1 MSRSLPERVLFS
13 SPSHFFELL
22 EPRIAPATIYVGA
35 PTDLDPQNT
44 TYDEAPFVKAKDSTD
59 PGVAALFAGSDDHY
73 VLTLA
78 KGDSIWMFDPAQGY
92 QEFVNVSG
100 GNVLVFF
107 FDKNPLDGGRVEA
120 ADLSGFAISTG
131 TRLTVAGSVDGDII
145 ANFDAKA
152 GVLSTTDLISDKVS
166 VSFLSI
172 AGSVN
177 GSILTGGS
185 ISNVSIQGNVEQ
197 IATTTDGSYTYS
209 FGGTDATPGVGEAT
223 LNAYIPAAKVA
234 GANITNVTVGSFN
247 VIQAGFGGDGARGG
261 SISKIS
267 VTSDYDGFSI
277 LAGNGGSGVK
287 AGAGGTVSNVTIYGA
302 ADPAPLVPV
311 VGTITIAGGNG
322 GTVATG
328 AGAAGG
334 AVSNIFVGYQPSGNK
349 LVQSAVTLNDFVEIY
364 GGNGGNGTTVG
375 GAGGSL
381 SGINVVT
388 STTDDPTPAVFETLI
403 QAGNGGNG
411 TDGRGGNGGNVNNT
425 FAINLN
431 ALVASSDDIFVGG
444 GDGGIG
450 GKQGGTGGSIN
461 NIQFL
466 FNEVHL
472 AAGTGGYG
480 AAKGGNG
487 GSITR
492 IDFKSD
498 LQTDRVNF
506 ISLTAGDGG
515 DAGTGNG
522 GLGGSISAITGNSV
536 DFKGLGNQVQAGS
549 GGTSTSG
556 NGGRGGSLSSIG
568 LFEQV
573 PVIADAVITFA
584 AGDGGNGGKAGGV
597 GGAISSLAFIGYATL
612 PSVSA
617 GDGGT
622 STDSGNG
629 GVGGSITNL
638 SLQTKNVNP
647 ALASGTLT
655 VQAGNGGNGS
665 GASGKGGNGGS
676 LNTVTALVQVNSSN
690 PYLVGGMNVTLQA
703 GTGGGTGITGT
714 GTVGAGGSI
723 TRATASASKG
733 STAIEAGS
741 AGASATATRGATGGN
756 LTTVSASAYS
766 GISLK
771 AGDGT
776 VGGRGGNIS
785 SAVWYG
791 VSSTYVP
798 SIASAPTGNVLIQAG
813 QGSVSAS
820 VAGIGGS
827 LVNLSGYAST
837 TGTTKISAGDGNGG
851 VLGARAAAGGS
862 VNGLYIYGGVSA
874 VEVYAGNGGSL
885 LAATNGNGANGGNIN
900 NVAAAE
906 SINFRVLAA
915 GNGGDSGAGVDKG
928 RGGIGGSVTNV
939 NIFGDIGLRSGTAFG
954 IDGMGGIFAGA
965 GGTGGSTALNGR
977 PGNVTSIVASAISSI
992 VAGRPTMATPETLQL
1007 VGSVDRITLRA
1018 LEAPTVNPDGSFTN
1032 FDTANFVGGIS
1043 GDPTDAAA
1051 NDFKVD
1057 IGGVSTP
1064 IGTDNPYPWTLGTTK
1079 PLDGLI
1085 ASISLTLSKNFQ
1097 PQAWLTVVDTTVSP
1111 TGLALIDYRNDF
1123 NTNS

>member
-100 GNVLVFF
+100 GSVLVFF

-120 ADLSGFAISTG
+120 ADLAGFSIGTG

-152 GVLSTTDLISDKVS
+152 GVLSTNDLINDKVS

-185 ISNVSIQGNVEQ
+185 ISNVNIQGNVEQ
-197 IATTTDGSYTYS
+197 IATTTDGTYTYS
-209 FGGTDATPGVGEAT
+209 FGGTGAAPGVGEAT
-223 LNAYIPAAKVA
+223 LNAYLPAAKVA
-234 GANITNVTVGSFN
+234 GANITNVTIGSFD
-247 VIQAGFGGDGARGG
+247 VMQAGFGGDGARGG
-261 SISKIS
+261 SISKIT
-267 VTSDYDGFSI
+267 VTSDYDGFTI
-277 LAGNGGSGVK
+277 RAGNGGTGVK
-287 AGAGGTVSNVTIYGA
+287 AGAGGTVSNVTVYGA
-302 ADPAPLVPV
+302 ADPDPLVPI

-322 GTVATG
+322 GSVATG

-349 LVQSAVTLNDFVEIY
+349 LVQSAITLNDFVEIY

-381 SGINVVT
+381 SAINVIT
-388 STTDDPTPAVFETLI
+388 TTTDDPTPGVFETLL
-403 QAGNGGNG
+403 QGGNGGNAP
-411 TDGRGGNGGNVNNT
+411 DGRGGNGGNVNNT
-425 FAINLN
+425 FAMNLN
-431 ALVASSDDIFVGG
+431 ALLVSSDDIFVGG

-450 GKQGGTGGSIN
+450 GKQGGNGGSIN
-461 NIQFL
+461 NIQLL
-466 FNEVHL
+466 FNEVYL
-472 AAGTGGYG
+472 MAGDGGDG
-480 AAKGGNG
+480 AVKGGNG

-492 IDFKSD
+492 VDLKSD

-506 ISLTAGDGG
+506 LNIIAGDGG
-515 DAGTGNG
+515 NSVTGNG
-522 GLGGSISAITGNSV
+522 GLGGTISTLTGNSV
-536 DFKGLGNQVQAGS
+536 DFTGSGNVVQAGS

-556 NGGRGGSLSSIG
+556 NGGRGGNLSSIG

-573 PVIADAVITFA
+573 PVIADAVISFA
-584 AGDGGNGGKAGGV
+584 AGNGGDGGKAGGA
-597 GGAISSLAFIGYATL
+597 GGTVSSLAFIGYATL
-612 PSVSA
+612 PLVSA

-622 STDSGNG
+622 STVSGNG
-629 GVGGSITNL
+629 GAGGSITNL
-638 SLQTKNVNP
+638 SLLTKNVNP
-647 ALASGTLT
+647 VLAGGILA
-655 VQAGNGGNGS
+655 VQAGNGGDGS
-665 GASGKGGNGGS
+665 GTSGRGGNGGS
-676 LNTVTALVQVNSSN
+676 LNTVTALAQINSANTYGFGLGVS
-690 PYLVGGMNVTLQA
+690 LQA
-703 GTGGGTGITGT
+703 GTGGSAGT

-723 TRATASASKG
+723 TRATASASRG
-733 STAIEAGS
+733 DALIQAGS
-741 AGASATATRGATGGN
+741 AGAPGAATRGANGGN
-756 LTTVSASAYS
+756 LTTVSASALNS
-766 GISLK
+766 ISLL
-771 AGDGT
+771 AGDSSL
-776 VGGRGGNIS
+776 GGRGGNIS
-785 SAVWYG
+785 SAAWYG
-791 VSSTYVP
+791 VNILNNYSP
-798 SIASAPTGNVLIQAG
+798 SITSAPTGNVLIQAG

-820 VAGIGGS
+820 AAGIGGS
-827 LVNLSGYAST
+827 LTNLSGHAST
-837 TGTTKISAGDGNGG
+837 AGTTQIFAGDGNGG
-851 VLGARAAAGGS
+851 ILGSRAAAGGS
-862 VNGLYIYGGVSA
+862 INGLYIYGGTSA

-900 NVAAAE
+900 NVASAE
-906 SINFRVLAA
+906 SVNFRVLAA
-915 GNGGDSGAGVDKG
+915 GNGGSSGAGVDKG

-965 GGTGGSTALNGR
+965 GGTGGSAALNGR

-992 VAGRPTMATPETLQL
+992 VAGRPTVATPETLQL
-1007 VGSVDRITLRA
+1007 AGTVDRITLRG
-1018 LEAPTVNPDGSFTN
+1018 LDAPTVNPNGSFTN
-1032 FDTANFVGGIS
+1032 FDTANFIGGIS

-1057 IGGVSTP
+1057 VGGVSTP

-1097 PQAWLTVVDTTVSP
+1097 PQAWLTVVDISVSG